1 MEVFY
6 VVIKKNTAFTKP
18 LYLLF
23 YGATRDNLTQ
33 MIRYRVG
40 ITGNHMK
47 LFLALLISSSLNHK
61 QCPALSPP
69 CFRKR
74 ERDRRRDKG
83 RSGVLLGGHVFPVFP
98 GPVGCQQ
105 RVEHGVIDGTLGRL
119 LSPMSVHLPL

>member
-1 MEVFY
+1 MQATPSVEVFY

-23 YGATRDNLTQ
+23 HGATRDNLTQ

-74 ERDRRRDKG
+74 ERDSGRDKG
-83 RSGVLLGGHVFPVFP
+83 GSGVLLGGPCLP
-98 GPVGCQQ
+98 CLPWPS
-105 RVEHGVIDGTLGRL
+105 RL
-119 LSPMSVHLPL
+119 SATGGAWSD